1 MEHQTSTR
9 SAGESRLMAPER
21 QKSGLVR
28 TAGGWDSFIYSLAGI
43 SVGIMFAWGTY
54 FGTGFYAGANLV
66 VALVIATA
74 LALVVAMGYQ
84 FWVLIF
90 PRSGGDYVYLSRGLH
105 PGFALGANFVY
116 VWILMASPAF
126 AMSIMQPLV
135 SGFAAALDD
144 ATGWGFLDDFSSWA
158 NTNLGYAVI
167 GTLFL
172 LIPAIVC
179 VFGLRPT
186 IRLMKILFWT
196 GTIGLLITAVALLFS
211 STSTFTSN
219 LEESTGLT
227 VGQITSA
234 ATENGFAFGGFDLGS
249 TIEVT
254 VWFVTSLFFASL
266 LVYIGG
272 EMKNV
277 RGTARPALAGAVIFS
292 GVATLVW
299 IAALGSAIPER
310 LQGALAYNS
319 LVVPDSST
327 AQVPY
332 AFELMRILW
341 GTDGFG
347 LVLTIIGFVAV
358 FAWVLIWGPIVLSFS
373 QRAILAW
380 ALDGLVPRVIGSVN
394 ERWHTPLPALIVAF
408 LMGEAFMLTFA
419 FDPDFRT
426 IILLVPL
433 YLLLGVSMLIGTLF
447 PFIRKDMF
455 EQSIVGKVTFMGVPL
470 MSLVC
475 GAATLILAV
484 WGVMLFND
492 EVASG
497 TDRTPIWVVL
507 GIIAGITLYYLGLR
521 AYKQRQGEDITMT
534 FKRIPVE

>member
-1 MEHQTSTR
+1 MAQQRSTR

-43 SVGIMFAWGTY
+43 SVGIMFAWGAY
-54 FGTGFYAGANLV
+54 FGTGFYPGANLV

-74 LALVVAMGYQ
+74 VGLVVAMGYQ

-116 VWILMASPAF
+116 VWTLMASPAF

-135 SGFAAALDD
+135 SGFAAALTD
-144 ATGWGFLDDFSSWA
+144 ATGWGFLGDFSSWA

-186 IRLMKILFWT
+186 IRLMKTLFWT
-196 GTIGLLITAVALLFS
+196 GTIGLLITVVALLFS

-234 ATENGFAFGGFDLGS
+234 ATENGFAFGGFDLGN

-277 RGTARPALAGAVIFS
+277 RGTARRALAGAVIFS

-332 AFELMRILW
+332 PFELMRILW

-358 FAWVLIWGPIVLSFS
+358 FAWVLIWSPIVLSFS

-433 YLLLGVSMLIGTLF
+433 YLLLGVSMLVGTLF

-455 EQSIVGKVTFMGVPL
+455 EQSIVGELKFLGVPL

-484 WGVMLFND
+484 WGVMLWSD

-507 GIIAGITLYYLGLR
+507 GIIAGITLYYFGLR

>member
-1 MEHQTSTR
+1 MAQQTSTR

-43 SVGIMFAWGTY
+43 SVGIMFAWGAY
-54 FGTGFYAGANLV
+54 FGNGFYPGANLV

-74 LALVVAMGYQ
+74 AALVVAMGYQ

-116 VWILMASPAF
+116 VWTLMASPAF

-135 SGFAAALDD
+135 SGFAAALAD
-144 ATGWGFLDDFSSWA
+144 ATGWGFLGDFSSWA

-227 VGQITSA
+227 VGQITTA

-254 VWFVTSLFFASL
+254 VWFVTSMFFASL

-277 RGTARPALAGAVIFS
+277 RGTARRALAGAVIFS

-319 LVVPDSST
+319 LVVPESST

-332 AFELMRILW
+332 PFELMRILW

-347 LVLTIIGFVAV
+347 LILTITGFVAV
-358 FAWVLIWGPIVLSFS
+358 FAWVLIWSPIVLSFS
-373 QRAILAW
+373 QRGILAW

-433 YLLLGVSMLIGTLF
+433 YFLLGVSMLVGTLF

-455 EQSIVGKVTFMGVPL
+455 EQSIVGQLKFLGVPL
-470 MSLVC
+470 MSIVC
-475 GAATLILAV
+475 GAATLILVV
-484 WGVMLFND
+484 WGVMLWND
-492 EVASG
+492 EIASG

-521 AYKQRQGEDITMT
+521 AYKQRQGEDITKT